1 MFALSLG
8 KKEEEVCHWR
18 PIYVPV
24 VGDWTIYSRSDHRV
38 EHVLLI
44 LILRALV
51 RLFFLVLGGGLFL
64 IDYSVI
70 ERIRCHTHLL
80 QTVGYLHQTR
90 KMRCQWFS
98 VVFLAV
104 ITIPQFVT
112 STWW

>member
-8 KKEEEVCHWR
+8 KKEEVCHWR

-51 RLFFLVLGGGLFL
+51 RLFFWSLV
-64 IDYSVI
+64 
-70 ERIRCHTHLL
+70 
-80 QTVGYLHQTR
+80 
-90 KMRCQWFS
+90 
-98 VVFLAV
+98 AV
-104 ITIPQFVT
+104 
-112 STWW
+112 SS